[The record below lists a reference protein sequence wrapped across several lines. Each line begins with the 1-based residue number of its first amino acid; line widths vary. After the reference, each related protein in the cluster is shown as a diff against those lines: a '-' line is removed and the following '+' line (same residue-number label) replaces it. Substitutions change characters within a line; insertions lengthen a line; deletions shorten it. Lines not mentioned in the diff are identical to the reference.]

1 LKIDT
6 VTTPARRMI
15 PRSVRGHLFMTAFVV
30 FALLGGGLRFIP
42 TSAAAPA
49 GSNAAGGAASTA
61 CNAS

>member
-6 VTTPARRMI
+6 AETPVRTLV
-15 PRSVRGHLFMTAFVV
+15 PRPLRAHVFMTAFVV
-30 FALLGGGLRFIP
+30 FALIGGGLRFIP

>member
-1 LKIDT
+1 LSIDT
-6 VTTPARRMI
+6 GRTLVARVSR
-15 PRSVRGHLFMTAFVV
+15 RSWRAHVFATALVV
-30 FALLGGGLRFIP
+30 FALIGGGLRFIP